1 MFAASLGLSVL
12 LPAQAA
18 NESLT
23 VTVRFATYEA
33 QPTAADTEASKPVT
47 WRRLPQGPFS
57 IELSLQPE
65 SLQRGVELPD
75 WPGVRIKGVLRDA
88 KVPSLEAGTRVLSVF
103 LVNQRNEAA
112 RGRGDQD
119 FLFQVELELFY
130 ARGFVERPNRW
141 GETASDFDDRVSD
154 LQYRD
159 HCEWAVGHGVAT
171 SAGPLDP
178 TLKRV
183 QRVRT
188 TFIPVSEVYG
198 VRGINER
205 ECEVVSNML
214 ELAELASRED
224 GAALQQ
230 ALLPLTKRYSEW
242 IDAQQ
247 AMPIDR
253 PKRRET
259 QAELVQQARL
269 ACERIQRGIERLATD
284 AEARRAFGWT
294 NHVMAHAA
302 LQRSPQDYPNG
313 KTPAWRTFQL
323 AFVLLNLV
331 DIADPHSAHREQ
343 VELIFFPTGGG
354 KTEAYLGV
362 IAFTLLLRRLHGQTR
377 PDAGLGVAVLLRYTL
392 RLLTLDQLGRAAT
405 LMCQLELLRQRESV
419 LGSERF
425 AVGLWV
431 GRSATA
437 NTLDEVHKA
446 ILDYRSST
454 SENASSPFPLANCP
468 HCREPLG
475 RDAITVQPSIQKPE
489 RVVVCCSNYRC
500 EFSARKNRDGL
511 PVLFVDEQIYRE
523 LPAFLVATVDKFAML
538 PWRGETGMLFGRAHA
553 HLRGSFFGPMDG
565 GSPKGATPLPD
576 GLMPPEL
583 IVQDELHLI
592 AGPLGTMVGLYETAI
607 EFLCTRKGPETANA
621 ADDRHAGSIKPKIIA
636 STATVRRAQDQ
647 VEDLFGRAHMRL
659 FPPQGVDAWNTFFA
673 KPDLEKPGRLYVG
686 VAAQGRSMRGS
697 LIRCYAS
704 LLTAANK
711 HYDKKGPADQ
721 TADAFMTLVGYFN
734 SLRELGGMR
743 RLVEDDVHTRALSVE
758 ERRPLNFKGPHPW
771 SRKRLLSRDP
781 VELTSRESTHNIK
794 LAKDRLQLPYAENK
808 HVDVLLAS
816 NMISVGVDIDRLGLM
831 VVAGQPKTTSEY
843 IQASSRVGRKTP
855 GVVITCYNTARPRDR
870 SHYERF
876 CTYHETFYRFV
887 EAMSLTPLSGPAL
900 QRGLAGTLVAM
911 MRLGY
916 PALTPGNAVMD
927 IAEHRKLAERVAKA
941 IAARGSNEALQ
952 QQLMQRANK
961 LFDSWE
967 KVVKATLADAGQ
979 RKYSRFDRDGSKGKE
994 LLFLATDQHKP
1005 DASSPYEARFQAPTS
1020 MRDVEAS
1027 VPLWVTKS
1035 FGGKR

>member
-1 MFAASLGLSVL
+1 
-12 LPAQAA
+12 
-18 NESLT
+18 
-23 VTVRFATYEA
+23 
-33 QPTAADTEASKPVT
+33 
-47 WRRLPQGPFS
+47 
-57 IELSLQPE
+57 
-65 SLQRGVELPD
+65 
-75 WPGVRIKGVLRDA
+75 
-88 KVPSLEAGTRVLSVF
+88 
-103 LVNQRNEAA
+103 
-112 RGRGDQD
+112 
-119 FLFQVELELFY
+119 
-130 ARGFVERPNRW
+130 
-141 GETASDFDDRVSD
+141 
-154 LQYRD
+154 
-159 HCEWAVGHGVAT
+159 
-171 SAGPLDP
+171 
-178 TLKRV
+178 
-183 QRVRT
+183 
-188 TFIPVSEVYG
+188 
-198 VRGINER
+198 
-205 ECEVVSNML
+205 
-214 ELAELASRED
+214 
-224 GAALQQ
+224 
-230 ALLPLTKRYSEW
+230 
-242 IDAQQ
+242 
-247 AMPIDR
+247 
-253 PKRRET
+253 
-259 QAELVQQARL
+259 
-269 ACERIQRGIERLATD
+269 
-284 AEARRAFGWT
+284 
-294 NHVMAHAA
+294 
-302 LQRSPQDYPNG
+302 
-313 KTPAWRTFQL
+313 
-323 AFVLLNLV
+323 
-331 DIADPHSAHREQ
+331 

-362 IAFTLLLRRLHGQTR
+362 IAFTLLLRRLRGQER
-377 PDAGLGVAVLLRYTL
+377 PDRGLGVAVLLRYTL

-454 SENASSPFPLANCP
+454 SEHASSPFPLANCP

-475 RDAITVQPSIQKPE
+475 RDAITVQPSIQKPQ
-489 RVVVCCSNYRC
+489 RVVVSCSNFRC

-553 HLRGSFFGPMDG
+553 HHHGAFFGPMDG
-565 GSPKGATPLPD
+565 GSPKGATPLPE
-576 GLMPPEL
+576 GLLPPEL

-607 EFLCTRKGPETANA
+607 EFLCTRTEPRNA
-621 ADDRHAGSIKPKIIA
+621 ADATGKSGQSIKPKIIA

-647 VEDLFGRAHMRL
+647 VEDLFGRSQMRL
-659 FPPQGVDAWNTFFA
+659 FPPQGVNAWDTFFA
-673 KPDLEKPGRLYVG
+673 KPDMDKPGRLYVG

-704 LLTAANK
+704 LLTAASK
-711 HYDKKGPADQ
+711 HYDKKLPADQ
-721 TADAFMTLVGYFN
+721 TGDAFMTLVGYFN

-743 RLVEDDVHTRALSVE
+743 RLVEDDVYTRALSVE
-758 ERRPLNFKGPHPW
+758 ERRPVNFKGAHPFQ
-771 SRKRLLSRDP
+771 RKRQLARDP
-781 VELTSRESTHNIK
+781 VELTSRESTPNIK
-794 LAKDRLQLPYAENK
+794 LAKDRLQLPYAESK

-855 GVVITCYNTARPRDR
+855 GLVITCYNPARPRDR

-876 CTYHETFYRFV
+876 CTFHETFYRFV

-911 MRLGY
+911 TRLGY
-916 PALTPGNAVMD
+916 PALTPGQAVMD
-927 IAEHRKLAERVAKA
+927 IAEHSKFAERVAAA
-941 IAARGSNEALQ
+941 IAARGGGPSDALY

-967 KVVKATLADAGQ
+967 KVVKATHADAGQ

-1005 DASSPYEARFQAPTS
+1005 DASSPNEARFAAPTS